1 MSTFIVKIIH
11 HIIRFI
17 YPYLMDIEKE
27 FANKEL
33 QKIRSQFKSIGSN
46 TTLGHSPTI
55 FGPEHISLGDRI
67 VARQNLRIEAIKGLY
82 GQANDP
88 KLIIGDE
95 VSFEDWC
102 HVGCA
107 EKIII
112 GDGTMLA
119 SKVFITDHFHGSITK
134 DDIGKKPGN
143 RPLSSKPVIIGK
155 NVWIGDGVCIMPG
168 VTLGDN
174 VIVGANSVVTH
185 SFPANSV
192 IAGCPAR
199 LLKMLD

>member
-1 MSTFIVKIIH
+1 MKDLLSKIMH
-11 HIIRFI
+11 HIIRFV

-27 FANKEL
+27 VSNKEL
-33 QKIRSQFKSIGSN
+33 QKTRSLFKSIGSS
-46 TTLGHSPTI
+46 TTLGPNPII
-55 FGPEHISLGDRI
+55 FGPEHMSLGDRI
-67 VARQNLRIEAIKGLY
+67 VARQSLRIEAVKGLY
-82 GQANDP
+82 GQEKDP
-88 KLIIGDE
+88 ELTIGDE

-102 HVGCA
+102 HIGC
-107 EKIII
+107 INRITI
-112 GDGTMLA
+112 GKGTMLA

-134 DDIGKKPGN
+134 QDINIKPGN
-143 RPLSSKPVIIGK
+143 RPLHSKPVTIGE

-174 VIVGANSVVTH
+174 VVVGANAVVTH

-199 LLKMLD
+199 LIKMLD